1 MAYIIVEFAIVDVLY
16 ANMRY
21 VLAKIVVGMVEG
33 DLCLLN
39 FEVQVSALSLFFSFV
54 LLFPSL
60 CSFIHLSGSTTSHNT
75 LVRTV
80 LARMAQVSY
89 E

>member
-1 MAYIIVEFAIVDVLY
+1 MAYIIVEFAIV
-16 ANMRY
+16 NMWY
-21 VLAKIVVGMVEG
+21 VRAKNEVEKVEG

-60 CSFIHLSGSTTSHNT
+60 CSFIHLSASTTSHNT
-75 LVRTV
+75 LVRTI

-89 E
+89 EGGL